1 MTDEEFLRIRN
12 FLKRKYGIDL
22 SGNKTILQ
30 GRLENYVRTH

>member
-22 SGNKTILQ
+22 SGKKTIMQ
-30 GRLENYVRTH
+30 GSLENYV